1 MIVADTKTIFPS
13 IRESSMSEGVLLKT
27 KEMKPNKQIRTN
39 NLTKDLPSSHDS
51 TLSEG
56 GREKKWTGEKW
67 RKEEKSN
74 IQKKY
79 LKTTKEARST
89 LEYV

>member
-1 MIVADTKTIFPS
+1 MIVPDTQTIFPS

-39 NLTKDLPSSHDS
+39 NLIKDLPSSHDS

-56 GREKKWTGEKW
+56 GREVK
-67 RKEEKSN
+67 
-74 IQKKY
+74 
-79 LKTTKEARST
+79 
-89 LEYV
+89 